1 MLIGTLANKQQ
12 LRKDHIS
19 YDSTSRHENLLPAGL
34 EQKYLSIIG
43 RILGTL
49 HKPNTRTFNVKIG
62 AKIFSAGVNWFHH
75 ADISLV
81 TLF

>member
-1 MLIGTLANKQQ
+1 MQI
-12 LRKDHIS
+12 
-19 YDSTSRHENLLPAGL
+19 LLPAGL

-49 HKPNTRTFNVKIG
+49 HKPNTRTFNPNIG
-62 AKIFSAGVNWFHH
+62 ANIRSAGDNWFHH
-75 ADISLV
+75 ADMSLV